1 MIKVQVNMKF
11 TGEPFKRVPVMIIP
25 DADPQ
30 HPLQAMTD
38 RSGTAVFVDATP
50 MPGKIM
56 VDGIARYQGYL
67 EGEINIELRSLLDS
81 APVGEEG
88 SPGGYNR
95 GSTAYPGMQT
105 RVMMVNGHEVLTD
118 SEGYLVNLD
127 DWSEAFARALAQAD
141 GLALNADHWAVIRYL
156 RDYYE
161 QRARQP
167 QVRDMIQY
175 FTKLWGPEKSSNHYL
190 HELFPKGG
198 PQKQGNRLA
207 GLLRTKGEH

>member
-11 TGEPFKRVPVMIIP
+11 TGEPFKRAPVTIIP

-38 RSGTAVFVDATP
+38 RSGVAVFKDAAP
-50 MPGKIM
+50 MPGKVM
-56 VDGIARYQGYL
+56 VDGVARHQGYL
-67 EGEINIELRSLLDS
+67 DGEIRIELRSLLDTS
-81 APVGEEG
+81 PVGEEG
-88 SPGGYNR
+88 SPGGHTH

-105 RVMMVNGHEVLTD
+105 RVLKVDGGEVLTD

-127 DWSEAFARALAQAD
+127 DWSESFVRALAQAD
-141 GLALNADHWAVIRYL
+141 GLELTAEHWAVIRYL

-161 QRARQP
+161 RHARQAT
-167 QVRDMIQY
+167 VRDMIQH
-175 FTKLWGPEKSSNHYL
+175 FRELWGAERGSNVYL
-190 HELFPKGG
+190 HKIFPRGG

>member
-11 TGEPFKRVPVMIIP
+11 TGEPFKRVPVTIIP

-30 HPLQAMTD
+30 HPLQALTD
-38 RSGTAVFVDATP
+38 RNGVALFQDTAP

-56 VDGIARYQGYL
+56 VEGVARHQGYL
-67 EGEINIELRSLLDS
+67 DGEIYIELRSLLDS
-81 APVGEEG
+81 SPVGEEG
-88 SPGGYNR
+88 APGGHNR
-95 GSTAYPGMQT
+95 GSTAYPSMQT
-105 RVMMVNGHEVLTD
+105 RTLKVNGRDVLTD

-127 DWSEAFARALAQAD
+127 DWSEAFVRALAEAD
-141 GLALNADHWAVIRYL
+141 GLALTAEHWAVIRYL
-156 RDYYE
+156 REYYE
-161 QRARQP
+161 QHARQA
-167 QVRDMIQY
+167 QVRDMIQH
-175 FTKLWGPEKSSNHYL
+175 FKKLWGPEHGSNVYL

>member
-11 TGEPFKRVPVMIIP
+11 TGEPFKRVPVTIIP
-25 DADPQ
+25 DADPE
-30 HPLQAMTD
+30 HPLQAVTD
-38 RSGTAVFVDATP
+38 RSGTAVFKDTAP

-56 VDGIARYQGYL
+56 VDGVARHQGYL
-67 EGEINIELRSLLDS
+67 DGEISIELRSLLDTS
-81 APVGEEG
+81 PVGEEG
-88 SPGGYNR
+88 SPGGHTH

-105 RVMMVNGHEVLTD
+105 RVLKVNGHEVLTD

-127 DWSEAFARALAQAD
+127 DWSESFTRALAQHD
-141 GLALNADHWAVIRYL
+141 GLELTAEHWAVLRYL

-161 QRARQP
+161 RHARQAS
-167 QVRDMIQY
+167 VRDMIQH
-175 FTKLWGPEKSSNHYL
+175 FREVWGKEKGSNVYL
-190 HELFPKGG
+190 HKIFPKGG

>member
-1 MIKVQVNMKF
+1 MIKVQVTMKF
-11 TGEPFKRVPVMIIP
+11 TGEPFKRVTVAIVP

-30 HPLQAMTD
+30 HPLQAQTD
-38 RSGTAVFVDATP
+38 RGGVALFKDAVP

-56 VDGIARYQGYL
+56 VDGIARHQGYL

-81 APVGEEG
+81 SPVGEAG
-88 SPGGYNR
+88 SPGGYNS

-105 RVMMVNGHEVLTD
+105 RVVTVDGHEVLTD

-141 GLALNADHWAVIRYL
+141 GLELQAEHWAVIRYL

-161 QRARQP
+161 QRARQA
-167 QVRDMIQY
+167 QVRDMIQH
-175 FTKLWGPEKSSNHYL
+175 FTKLWGPEKGSNHYL
-190 HELFPKGG
+190 HEIFPKGG